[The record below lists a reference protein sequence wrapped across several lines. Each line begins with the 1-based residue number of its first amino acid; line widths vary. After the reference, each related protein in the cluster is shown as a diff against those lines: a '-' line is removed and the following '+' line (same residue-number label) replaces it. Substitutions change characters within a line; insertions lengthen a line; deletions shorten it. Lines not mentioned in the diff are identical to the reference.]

1 MPNRRKRK
9 PSKIEKSAVKIVAVT
24 GSFGSGKTTVGKMFE
39 LLGCPFIS
47 ADKIVSVLY
56 KKKQVKKLLEKKFG
70 EQIFSKKGRLNKK
83 ALAGLVFSDKKLLQK
98 LNSLMHPLVFLEM
111 EKKLRALLRQG
122 KKVSV
127 VEVPLLFE
135 SRQFFPKD
143 FVVVVKCTKKTQIK
157 RLGKKG
163 FSKKEALERIKAQM
177 PAGKKIAMADFVVD
191 NSGTVLATR
200 KHVKK
205 IFGQIVA

>member
-9 PSKIEKSAVKIVAVT
+9 PSKIEKSAVKIVAV
-24 GSFGSGKTTVGKMFE
+24 
-39 LLGCPFIS
+39 
-47 ADKIVSVLY
+47 LY
-56 KKKQVKKLLEKKFG
+56 KKKQVKKLLEKNFG
-70 EQIFSKKGRLNKK
+70 KQIFSKKGRLNKK

-135 SRQFFPKD
+135 SRQF
-143 FVVVVKCTKKTQIK
+143 
-157 RLGKKG
+157 
-163 FSKKEALERIKAQM
+163 
-177 PAGKKIAMADFVVD
+177 
-191 NSGTVLATR
+191 
-200 KHVKK
+200 
-205 IFGQIVA
+205 

>member
-56 KKKQVKKLLEKKFG
+56 KKKQVKKLLEKNFG
-70 EQIFSKKGRLNKK
+70 KQIFSKKGRLNKK

-135 SRQFFPKD
+135 SR
-143 FVVVVKCTKKTQIK
+143 
-157 RLGKKG
+157 
-163 FSKKEALERIKAQM
+163 
-177 PAGKKIAMADFVVD
+177 
-191 NSGTVLATR
+191 
-200 KHVKK
+200 
-205 IFGQIVA
+205 